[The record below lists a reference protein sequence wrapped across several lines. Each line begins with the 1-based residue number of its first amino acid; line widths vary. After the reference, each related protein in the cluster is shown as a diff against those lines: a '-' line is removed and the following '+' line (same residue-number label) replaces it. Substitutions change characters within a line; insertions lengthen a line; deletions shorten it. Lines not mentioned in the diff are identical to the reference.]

1 MASKAKKYQTS
12 YSDELE
18 QKFMFIKA
26 CSSRVPDNQHKFHCT
41 VCNVNLLLAGGGTID
56 VQKHSETTGH
66 KSWQML
72 CGVII

>member
-1 MASKAKKYQTS
+1 
-12 YSDELE
+12 
-18 QKFMFIKA
+18 MFIKA
-26 CSSRVPDNQHKFHCT
+26 CSSSVPDNQHKFHCI